1 MSILL
6 NEKPEDEGADLPSAE
21 RLVLLDDERSRIT
34 QWRFPP
40 GTQTGWHR
48 HTHDYVT
55 IQQSGGALQLENA
68 DGSMKV
74 VEYED
79 GRAVAYAAPIEH
91 NATNISD
98 TEVKV
103 LEIEYKN

>member
-6 NEKPEDEGADLPSAE
+6 DKIEAAANDASTTAE
-21 RLVLLDDERSRIT
+21 RQVLLDDDQSRIT

-55 IQQSGGALQLENA
+55 VQQSQGCLRLENA
-68 DGSMKV
+68 DGSEKI

-79 GRAVAYAAPIEH
+79 GRAVAYTAPIEH

-98 TEVKV
+98 VIVQV
-103 LEIEYKN
+103 LEIEFK